1 MIGHP
6 LSYEEIK
13 SSLVAYRVLADDAL
27 CERINTYIRLL
38 LKWNQKISLTTVTN
52 PAEILRFHFGE
63 SLFATSVVQI
73 EESRLADVGSGAGF
87 PGLALRLLA
96 EFNQLTLID
105 SNAKKAAFLAEVSRE
120 LNFKNVDIFR
130 GRMEEFASR
139 QTGIDLITAR
149 ALGQHDQLLEWSH
162 SHLNSSGKIV
172 LWLGEE
178 DVSKIL
184 QNSAWTWYAPVK
196 IPNSERR
203 FILSGSPTK

>member
-1 MIGHP
+1 MTGHP
-6 LSYEEIK
+6 LSNREIR
-13 SSLVAYRVLADDAL
+13 SSLLVYGVLADDAL

-38 LKWNQKISLTTVTN
+38 LKWNQKISLTTVTD

-87 PGLALRLLA
+87 PGLALRLLV
-96 EFNQLTLID
+96 EFNRLILID

-120 LNFKNVDIFR
+120 LNFKNVDILR

-162 SHLNSSGKIV
+162 SHLGSSGKIV

-178 DVSKIL
+178 DVSKISR
-184 QNSAWTWYAPVK
+184 NSAWTWNSAVK

-203 FILSGSPTK
+203 FILSGSPIK

>member
-1 MIGHP
+1 MNCNH
-6 LSYEEIK
+6 LSHQEIR
-13 SSLVAYRVLADDAL
+13 SSLAIYGVSADETL
-27 CERINTYIRLL
+27 CERINIYIRLL
-38 LKWNQKISLTTVTN
+38 LKWNQKISLTTITN

-63 SLFATSVVQI
+63 SFFATSVMPI
-73 EESRLADVGSGAGF
+73 GESRLADVGSGAGF
-87 PGLALRLLA
+87 PGLAIRLLVD
-96 EFNQLTLID
+96 FNRLILID

-120 LNFKNVDIFR
+120 LDLKNVDVFR
-130 GRMEEFASR
+130 GRMEEFAQR
-139 QTGIDLITAR
+139 DPGLDFVTAR
-149 ALGQHDQLLEWSH
+149 ALGQHNQLLEWSH

-184 QNSAWTWYAPVK
+184 QNSAWMWCAAVK

>member
-1 MIGHP
+1 MNDKP
-6 LSYEEIK
+6 LSYQEIR
-13 SSLVAYRVLADDAL
+13 SSLAVYGISADDVL
-27 CERINTYIRLL
+27 CERIGTYIRLL

-52 PAEILRFHFGE
+52 AAEILRFHFGE

-87 PGLALRLLA
+87 PGLALRLLV
-96 EFNQLTLID
+96 EFNRLILID

-130 GRMEEFASR
+130 GRMEEFTSR

-149 ALGQHDQLLEWSH
+149 ALGQHDQLLKWSH
-162 SHLNSSGKIV
+162 SHLSSSGKII

-178 DVSKIL
+178 DVSKIS
-184 QNSAWTWYAPVK
+184 QNSAWTWNSAVK

-203 FILSGSPTK
+203 FILSGSPLK